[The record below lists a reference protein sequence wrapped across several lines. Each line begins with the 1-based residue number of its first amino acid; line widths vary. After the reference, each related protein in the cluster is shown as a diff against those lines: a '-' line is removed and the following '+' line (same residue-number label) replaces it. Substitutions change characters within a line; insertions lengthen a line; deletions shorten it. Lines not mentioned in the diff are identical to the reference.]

1 MYKMDDKS
9 KVYLKS
15 NLTKDIR
22 KKQRRIDIIEK
33 MLHSKGELEKEMK
46 QIELELKELQKML
59 NQENTNYY

>member
-1 MYKMDDKS
+1 MDDKS
-9 KVYLKS
+9 KVYLKA

-46 QIELELKELQKML
+46 QIEAELKELL
-59 NQENTNYY
+59 